1 VGGTTV
7 AELPALST
15 SFVGREA
22 ELDAL
27 TSLVRSSR
35 LVTITGASGMGKT
48 RLAIEL
54 AGRALSGDVAGVRFV
69 SLAALTDAL
78 LLPQEVAS
86 RLGVRERPGESLT
99 ATLTAYV
106 DVAPTLLVVDNC
118 EHLVDACAA
127 FVDELLRGC
136 VNLRVVATSLQP
148 LRVPGEVI
156 WRITP
161 LSVPARRHDASLQAI
176 TGSEAVRLFETRA
189 RQVRPDFAI
198 EPGNADAVALVCR
211 RLEGIPLAIELA
223 AARIERMSVVDILVR
238 LEDRFRV
245 LGGGSARTADV
256 RHRTLHT
263 ALDWGHQLLDERERT
278 VFRRLSIFGSGF
290 DLGAAQAVCTG
301 SGIRSDDVEDIV
313 YRLTETSLVVPDTDR
328 RGPARYR
335 LLEAVRQY
343 GAERLAESGEQAEVG
358 AAHAA
363 HQLDLAQRAADGA
376 RGHDH
381 HLWLERLESDL
392 DNLRVALDWYRT
404 HEAGVWLRMAGA
416 LTWFWVTR
424 GHFSEGLRWLEGA
437 LARADPAVAGLV
449 EGLLA
454 AARLSFWQ
462 GDYELAGARC
472 EACLDLGHLR
482 GEDATRAEALTL
494 LGSVHAYRN
503 EYEEGRR
510 RFEESLAA
518 AHDELARME
527 ALVAMSEMLLQAG
540 AVAEA
545 RVRLE
550 SVLVAAS
557 GPEAPRGRA
566 ALFLGIVDAL
576 DGDLR
581 TAHGR
586 IGRSL
591 DIFEQ
596 LGNRYAAA
604 GSLDAFAALA
614 VANADPVRALRLS
627 SAADGI
633 RASTGSQL
641 APRWQEIVRTMI
653 VEPARTAAGDR
664 AAAAWAEGGRMTF
677 AEAVRYARSALAPPA
692 GPARPAAPA
701 PAAEPA
707 AAVPGRAPAGLT
719 RRELEVAELVARG
732 LTNREI
738 AQRLVIAERTVE
750 GHVERLRAKLN
761 VRSRTQIGASVLR
774 QRAWPPDPAG

>member
-1 VGGTTV
+1 VGGATV

-27 TSLVRSSR
+27 ASLVRSSR

-54 AGRALSGDVAGVRFV
+54 AARVLSGDVAGVRFV

-86 RLGVRERPGESLT
+86 RLGVGERPGQSLT
-99 ATLTAYV
+99 ETLTAHV
-106 DVAPTLLVVDNC
+106 DAAPTLLVVDNC
-118 EHLVDACAA
+118 EHLVEACAS

-245 LGGGSARTADV
+245 LGGGVARTADA

-278 VFRRLSIFGSGF
+278 VFRRLSVFGSGF
-290 DLGAAQAVCTG
+290 DLGAARAVCADP
-301 SGIRSDDVEDIV
+301 GIRPHDVEDIV
-313 YRLTETSLVVPDTDR
+313 FRLAETSLVVPDTDR

-343 GAERLAESGEQAEVG
+343 GAERLAESGERSEVG

-363 HQLDLAQRAADGA
+363 HHLDLAVRAMRAA
-376 RGHDH
+376 RGPDH
-381 HLWLERLESDL
+381 QLWLDRLESDL

-404 HEAGVWLRMAGA
+404 HDAGAWLRMASA
-416 LTWFWVTR
+416 LSWFWVTR

-437 LARADPAVAGLV
+437 LAGADAGTDGLLD
-449 EGLLA
+449 GLLA
-454 AARLSFWQ
+454 AARLSIWQ
-462 GDYELAGARC
+462 GDYDLAQARC
-472 EACLDLGHLR
+472 EAALDLGHLR
-482 GEDATRAEALTL
+482 GENGGRAEALTL
-494 LGSVHAYRN
+494 LGSIHGYRN
-503 EYEEGRR
+503 EHGDGRR
-510 RFEESLAA
+510 CFEEALAA
-518 AHDELARME
+518 AGDELARME
-527 ALVAMSEMLLQAG
+527 ALVGMGEMLLQAG
-540 AVAEA
+540 AIAEA

-550 SVLVAAS
+550 AVLVAAG

-566 ALFLGIVDAL
+566 ALFLGIVDAFE
-576 DGDLR
+576 GDLR
-581 TAHGR
+581 AAHGR
-586 IGRSL
+586 IARSL
-591 DIFEQ
+591 DIFEE

-604 GSLDAFAALA
+604 ASLDAFASLA
-614 VANADPVRALRLS
+614 VANTDPVRALRLS
-627 SAADGI
+627 SAADAI
-633 RASTGSQL
+633 RAASGSQL
-641 APRWQEIVRTMI
+641 APRWQEIVRTTI
-653 VEPARTAAGDR
+653 VEPARAAAGDR
-664 AAAAWAEGGRMTF
+664 AGAAWAEGGRMTF
-677 AEAVRYARSALAPPA
+677 ADAVRYARSALAPPA
-692 GPARPAAPA
+692 APAPAVPPA
-701 PAAEPA
+701 PAAEP
-707 AAVPGRAPAGLT
+707 VPPASGRALAGLT
-719 RRELEVAELVARG
+719 RRELEVATLVAG
-732 LTNREI
+732 GMTNREI
-738 AQRLVIAERTVE
+738 AERLVIAERTVE

-761 VRSRTQIGASVLR
+761 VHSRTQIAASMLR
-774 QRAWPPDPAG
+774 ERAWPSEPGG